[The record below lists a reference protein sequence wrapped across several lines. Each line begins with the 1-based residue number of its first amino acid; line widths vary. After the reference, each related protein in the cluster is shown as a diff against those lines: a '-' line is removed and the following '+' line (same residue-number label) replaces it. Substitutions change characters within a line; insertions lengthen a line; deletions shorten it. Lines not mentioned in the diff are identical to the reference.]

1 MNRLLHHRALR
12 AFVLLLCGLAV
23 LAPAAWAPQSG
34 GKPEKG
40 KVGTPAWITGSD
52 LFSVP
57 ISVKFGVATAGE
69 NAGFTIVTSL
79 TVTIPSKTIPLPPV
93 VTPVQKV
100 PNVAPDTDGM
110 VPIVPPQVPW
120 DRDGGTYSGPVDLGF
135 FIEFRNPDNI
145 TQFTF
150 TFEETVTVIP

>member
-1 MNRLLHHRALR
+1 VNRLLLHRALR
-12 AFVLLLCGLAV
+12 AVVLLLCGLIV

-57 ISVKFGVATAGE
+57 ISVKFGVATAGA
-69 NAGFTIVTSL
+69 NADFTIRTSL
-79 TVTIPSKTIPLPPV
+79 TITTQTQQYNLPPV
-93 VTPVQKV
+93 ETPVQKV
-100 PNVAPDTDGM
+100 PNATPDADGM
-110 VPIVPPQVPW
+110 VPIVPIQIPW
-120 DRDGGTYSGPVDLGF
+120 DRDGGSVVGDVGF
-135 FIEFRNPDNI
+135 ALFIEFRNPDNL

-150 TFEETVTVIP
+150 TFQETVTVVP